1 MTLSIKM
8 ASIHVTDPAAAHAFY
23 TGVLGLETLMA
34 MPEYNLFIVKAP
46 GQTTGLLLEPSDN
59 PIAAAYMTGI
69 YGEGHAA
76 ITLGTDDLDAEIAR
90 LADAGVAFRGEKVA
104 DPSGSWIL
112 VEDTVGNLV
121 QLHQGA

>member
-34 MPEYNLFIVKAP
+34 VPEHGLFIVNAA
-46 GQTTGLLLEPSDN
+46 GQSTGLLLEPSDN
-59 PIAAAYMTGI
+59 PVAAAYRSGV
-69 YGEGHAA
+69 YDQGLAA
-76 ITLGTDDLDAEIAR
+76 ITLGTEDLDAEIAR
-90 LADAGVAFRGEKVA
+90 LADAGVEFRGEKVV

-112 VEDTVGNLV
+112 LEDGVGNLV
-121 QLHQGA
+121 QLHQDA